1 LNAYIKYENNKDL
14 DKELIDSKI
23 IHYFKEVFN
32 YRQQIEKFLTKFEKE
47 ENIDEKLY
55 NSLKIDLDTTFF
67 NYYDCLNE
75 VFFKNIINN
84 EFTVY
89 DFLNKNKNNL
99 IKQIEIKFSKIIRLF
114 EEKIKKM
121 SMDKFS
127 ILISY
132 FYILIDYITVKITID
147 DNFHK
152 TNLIKINVDCI
163 IIEYNDLLL
172 KKSVYKLR
180 NDLSNDSFNK
190 VTIDY
195 SKYVIIL
202 KIDIQ
207 LLSIIP

>member
-1 LNAYIKYENNKDL
+1 
-14 DKELIDSKI
+14 
-23 IHYFKEVFN
+23 
-32 YRQQIEKFLTKFEKE
+32 
-47 ENIDEKLY
+47 
-55 NSLKIDLDTTFF
+55 
-67 NYYDCLNE
+67 
-75 VFFKNIINN
+75 
-84 EFTVY
+84 
-89 DFLNKNKNNL
+89 
-99 IKQIEIKFSKIIRLF
+99 
-114 EEKIKKM
+114 
-121 SMDKFS
+121 MDKFS